1 MKRILFSLAGLLC
14 ITLSF
19 AQEKS
24 KARPVRIFSSGK
36 TINARTTEV
45 SGKGKLDFTVTHNF
59 GDLAGSN
66 GGIKRFFGLD
76 NAADIRIGFQLGV
89 GEHTDLVIA
98 RAKGASQVGQLYEI
112 GIKQQLL
119 QQREKDPAHPLS
131 VAFYFNNVISA
142 VQASTF
148 ADQENSFDGLGDRSS
163 QVWQLII
170 AKKIGELSLQLNP
183 TYVTRGYAVS
193 YDQQQLFALGGAV
206 RFPVVPNKMNL
217 LLDYFKIFR
226 NQASKDAYLQNN
238 NLKFYNPLG
247 VGFEFLT
254 AGHTFRLNF
263 TNATEIL
270 ENRFVPRTVTSWGKG
285 QFRWG
290 FTIARKFTVWR

>member
-1 MKRILFSLAGLLC
+1 MKRIIFPLAGLFC
-14 ITLSF
+14 MSISF
-19 AQEKS
+19 AQEK
-24 KARPVRIFSSGK
+24 KPVRIFSSGK

-45 SGKGKLDFTVTHNF
+45 AGKGKLDFTVTHNF

-89 GEHTDLVIA
+89 GDHTDLVIA

-119 QQREKDPAHPLS
+119 QQREKDPAHPVS

-148 ADQENSFDGLGDRSS
+148 AGQENSFDGLGDRSS

-183 TYVTRGYAVS
+183 TFVTRGYAVS

-206 RFPVVPNKMNL
+206 RFPVVPNKMNM